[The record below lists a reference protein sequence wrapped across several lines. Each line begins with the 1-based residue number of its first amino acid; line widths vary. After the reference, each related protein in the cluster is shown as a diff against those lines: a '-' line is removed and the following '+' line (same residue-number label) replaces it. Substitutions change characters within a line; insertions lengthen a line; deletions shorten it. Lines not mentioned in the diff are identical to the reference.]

1 MKCRLESDGMSF
13 SVDIHWCSCIVGQ
26 VSVRDLLAVSLSD
39 AIRETLQAQL
49 LLSERGGVVS
59 RL

>member
-1 MKCRLESDGMSF
+1 MSF
-13 SVDIHWCSCIVGQ
+13 SVDVYWCSCIVGQ
-26 VSVRDLLAVSLSD
+26 VSVRDLLAVGLSD

-49 LLSERGGVVS
+49 LLSEKGGVVF